1 MKRTLA
7 IVLSIV
13 MMLATCTI
21 LASAANT
28 WGTTQEDFAAVGD
41 LEIAWDPDVKTKI
54 TFDGKM
60 DDWVNAGYTPY
71 KVEPRNMA
79 AWVGDSTTMPEN
91 WSLTAYFVAD
101 SERLYVGFYITDPKA
116 VIGTNPAG
124 YDGDA
129 FQICVDWGRNLGD
142 YMDAYGAD
150 ALANPKNIFYS
161 FAMVGSADD
170 IQPLQFMRQESD
182 RDGLVYDGI
191 EDPGEENEFAGA
203 TGRAGLTETGWCA
216 EFSITWNRLSADCEY
231 KLYDPKFYRKAAI
244 GPAQD
249 LKIGCALYYLN
260 RDDQANLGN
269 ISWAAGTTKGVAN
282 DDGTPS
288 VSWTARDNG
297 VNLVLKWHEGMTF
310 AENAGIRILETGE
323 TEGTRPEETEPVTTE
338 PQSTAVV
345 TTVAPESKSEPE
357 STAAPATG
365 TKAEAT
371 TAAGDKGG
379 CSSAIGA
386 GAVAVLLSAA
396 AAAVALKK
404 KH

>member
-1 MKRTLA
+1 MRRTLA

-21 LASAANT
+21 LASANT
-28 WGTTQEDFAAVGD
+28 WGTTQDDFAEVGN
-41 LEIAWDPDVKTKI
+41 LEIGWDPAVKSKI

-60 DDWVNAGYTPY
+60 DDWVAAGYTPY

-101 SERLYVGFYITDPKA
+101 SERLYVGFYITDPHA
-116 VIGTNPAG
+116 VIGNTPGG
-124 YDGDA
+124 YNGDA

-142 YMDAYGAD
+142 YMDAYGDD

-161 FAMVGSADD
+161 FSMIGTADD

-191 EDPGEENEFAGA
+191 EDPGDENEYAGA
-203 TGRAGLTETGWCA
+203 TGAAGLTETGWCA
-216 EFSITWNRLSADCEY
+216 EFSITWNRLASDCEY
-231 KLYDPKFYRKAAI
+231 KLYDPAFYRKASI
-244 GPAQD
+244 GPSQD

-260 RDDQANLGN
+260 RDDQENLGN
-269 ISWAAGTTKGVAN
+269 ISWAAGTTKGAAN

-288 VSWTARDNG
+288 VTWTAKDNG

-310 AENAGIRILETGE
+310 AEDAGIQVLKDDE
-323 TEGTRPEETEPVTTE
+323 TEGTRAPETVTDPPVT
-338 PQSTAVV
+338 
-345 TTVAPESKSEPE
+345 
-357 STAAPATG
+357 TAAPATSAEPETTAAPATSAPDTA

-371 TAAGDKGG
+371 TAAAKGG

>member
-1 MKRTLA
+1 
-7 IVLSIV
+7 
-13 MMLATCTI
+13 
-21 LASAANT
+21 
-28 WGTTQEDFAAVGD
+28 
-41 LEIAWDPDVKTKI
+41 
-54 TFDGKM
+54 M

-101 SERLYVGFYITDPKA
+101 SERLYVGFYITDPKS

-142 YMDAYGAD
+142 YMDAYGDD

-161 FAMVGSADD
+161 FAMIGSADD

-260 RDDQANLGN
+260 RDDQNDLAN

-310 AENAGIRILETGE
+310 AENAGIRILQSDE
-323 TEGTRPEETEPVTTE
+323 TEGTRSDETESATE

-345 TTVAPESKSEPE
+345 TTVAPESQSEPE
-357 STAAPATG
+357 STAASATG
-365 TKAEAT
+365 TKAEST
-371 TAAGDKGG
+371 TAAGEKGG